1 MASTTLTGRRWRRR
15 WRSGAAATLVG
26 LSCALVS
33 CGGSSSRQTYTFD
46 ADNGVPTSS
55 VGLPLEAAP
64 RARQAIGMRLALA
77 DPTLKSLLARAN
89 HHFVGSSSWDGIDGK
104 PLGVELRF
112 AFARSIAVDSD
123 LPEAVIP
130 PDAPAHGTCVTPY
143 SASWIHVH
151 AQKVTAITV
160 LVDLRR
166 ARVADV
172 TTNAR
177 PGIVS
182 PVPGRPYPNCNE
194 D

>member
-1 MASTTLTGRRWRRR
+1 M
-15 WRSGAAATLVG
+15 
-26 LSCALVS
+26 
-33 CGGSSSRQTYTFD
+33 
-46 ADNGVPTSS
+46 P
-55 VGLPLEAAP
+55 
-64 RARQAIGMRLALA
+64 LALA
-77 DPTLKSLLARAN
+77 DPTLKSLLARAS

-112 AFARSIAVDSD
+112 ALSRSIAVDSD
-123 LPEAVIP
+123 LPDAVIP

-143 SASWIHVH
+143 AATWIHLR
-151 AQKVTAITV
+151 ATTVTAITV

-166 ARVADV
+166 GRVADI

-177 PGIVS
+177 RGIVS